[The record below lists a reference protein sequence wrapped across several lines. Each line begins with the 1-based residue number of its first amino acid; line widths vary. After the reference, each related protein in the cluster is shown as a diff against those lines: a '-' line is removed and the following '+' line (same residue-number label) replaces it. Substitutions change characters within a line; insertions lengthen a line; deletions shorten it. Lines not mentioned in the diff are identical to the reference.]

1 MSLKN
6 KLKTKDFVITAEVT
20 PPKGTDCSK
29 IFSVAKE
36 LKGKV
41 DAVNVTDSPMAK
53 MKMSSIMAGH
63 LIQEETGLEVIPHVT
78 CRDKNIIALQADLLG
93 AVNLGINNILAITG
107 DDPTQG
113 DHPQASPVF
122 DTNSVGVIETV
133 QKLNQGADTNDN
145 QLTGTTDLTVAT
157 AGNLG
162 ADDLD
167 EEIERLETKVA
178 NGADF
183 IQTQPAYDLD
193 LLKIFLDKTKHLNV
207 PILIGVLPLT
217 SYKMAKYLD
226 STVPGIEIPES
237 ILARMEGQ
245 GVSEGIKISSQF
257 LQQAY
262 DLIDG
267 IHIMSANRSDIL
279 LDVINEIT

>member
-1 MSLKN
+1 MLLQD
-6 KLKTKDFVITAEVT
+6 KLKTKDFIITAELT
-20 PPKGTDCSK
+20 PPKGTDCQTM
-29 IFSVAKE
+29 FQVAQDLKE
-36 LKGKV
+36 KV

-63 LIQEETGLEVIPHVT
+63 FIQEETGLEVIPHVT
-78 CRDKNIIALQADLLG
+78 CRDKNIIALQGELLG
-93 AVNLGINNILAITG
+93 ASKLGINNILAITG
-107 DDPTQG
+107 DDPTRG

-122 DTNSVGVIETV
+122 DTNSIGVIKTV
-133 QKLNQGADTNDN
+133 QKLNQGFDTNDN

-167 EEIERLETKVA
+167 EEIARLETKVTA
-178 NGADF
+178 GADF

-193 LLKIFLDKTKHLNV
+193 LLKKFLDKTNHLDV

-217 SYKMAKYLD
+217 SYKMAQYLD
-226 STVPGIEIPES
+226 QNVPGVEIPTS
-237 ILARMEGQ
+237 ILARMKGKKAAEG
-245 GVSEGIKISSQF
+245 VKISSQF
-257 LQQAY
+257 LKQVS
-262 DLIDG
+262 DLING

-279 LDVINEIT
+279 LDVLNEVT